1 MTEPTLKQRLLGTGV
16 EVGTG
21 VGTDLLTAGLLNP
34 VTLAK
39 TGGLSGLAY
48 AGINGFQGAYTNYL
62 VQKNLYGAENVNWGE
77 ILSSGFL
84 SAIPFMNLKAGKNV
98 ANIVGDANTVKRG
111 IVGSAALGLGGE
123 QIRVGFDEQRLLNP
137 TEALLS
143 AGVGGTLGGTFTQ
156 VSKKIGELKNPLKV
170 YAASPDPTGATD
182 DLMRQQAGLKMRLLH
197 SIDPE
202 DPTFYL
208 GGSPGTKTIN
218 FKYKNRKSFD
228 DKEVQDYVFDAWQHR
243 SKRVAEGGKTQ
254 LMKGFNKILK
264 NKSGQEYMLVR
275 KLDTVLPRESPEN
288 YRLRLVKD
296 VELDMI
302 KKRGFEFGRTPKQQ
316 ELRELQQSVNKFKE
330 KHPDAYY
337 AALMEYGDRAYLEHK
352 IARGEHWFWSRV
364 ENPRKDDIEKGLF
377 TWVTEETGAKKRND
391 PEQIRILFRDP
402 FKELKDATETRLR
415 RMNREFFKGNDVE
428 KLVIDL
434 EDPMSGDI
442 FRRSNPGNLL
452 IRKAGTGQKISVI
465 PDFYEEIYSTAFKEA
480 WLENPTALL
489 DTRIPKKYRSIRVK
503 DVKGKKKPVFDPNG
517 RPETLDEY
525 RARIFEEIL
534 DKALS
539 GEADFYELTALIPD
553 DLAEFYQIF
562 NVFLKRNDG
571 TPWLRKPAWTGSI
584 IGEPIS
590 AEDIQA
596 QAIQKDIRQQMLDS
610 KIDELVSELGTPGT
624 SRARKKELKAQIA
637 QLESGVEQEQFDFE
651 SISKQEILKKRL
663 EIEKLRREGKK

>member
-1 MTEPTLKQRLLGTGV
+1 MTDPTLKQRLLGTGV

-517 RPETLDEY
+517 RPETLEEY

-590 AEDIQA
+590 AQDIQA

-624 SRARKKELKAQIA
+624 SRARKKELRAQIA

-651 SISKQEILKKRL
+651 SITKQEILKKRL

>member
-1 MTEPTLKQRLLGTGV
+1 
-16 EVGTG
+16 
-21 VGTDLLTAGLLNP
+21 
-34 VTLAK
+34 
-39 TGGLSGLAY
+39 
-48 AGINGFQGAYTNYL
+48 
-62 VQKNLYGAENVNWGE
+62 
-77 ILSSGFL
+77 FL

-337 AALMEYGDRAYLEHK
+337 A
-352 IARGEHWFWSRV
+352 
-364 ENPRKDDIEKGLF
+364 P
-377 TWVTEETGAKKRND
+377 
-391 PEQIRILFRDP
+391 
-402 FKELKDATETRLR
+402 
-415 RMNREFFKGNDVE
+415 
-428 KLVIDL
+428 
-434 EDPMSGDI
+434 
-442 FRRSNPGNLL
+442 
-452 IRKAGTGQKISVI
+452 
-465 PDFYEEIYSTAFKEA
+465 
-480 WLENPTALL
+480 
-489 DTRIPKKYRSIRVK
+489 
-503 DVKGKKKPVFDPNG
+503 
-517 RPETLDEY
+517 
-525 RARIFEEIL
+525 
-534 DKALS
+534 
-539 GEADFYELTALIPD
+539 
-553 DLAEFYQIF
+553 
-562 NVFLKRNDG
+562 
-571 TPWLRKPAWTGSI
+571 
-584 IGEPIS
+584 
-590 AEDIQA
+590 
-596 QAIQKDIRQQMLDS
+596 
-610 KIDELVSELGTPGT
+610 
-624 SRARKKELKAQIA
+624 
-637 QLESGVEQEQFDFE
+637 
-651 SISKQEILKKRL
+651 
-663 EIEKLRREGKK
+663 

>member
-1 MTEPTLKQRLLGTGV
+1 MTDPTLKQRLLGTGV

-218 FKYKNRKSFD
+218 FKYKNRKSFN

-517 RPETLDEY
+517 RPETLEEY

-590 AEDIQA
+590 AQDIQA

-624 SRARKKELKAQIA
+624 SRARKKELRAQIA

-651 SISKQEILKKRL
+651 SITKQEILKKRL

>member
-590 AEDIQA
+590 SQDIQA
-596 QAIQKDIRQQMLDS
+596 QTIQKEIRQQILDS